1 MNQQEKILLNFYN
14 TEIINYPNP
23 EFSWMNGRSYSE
35 KFVICVGAG
44 PWKFGR
50 RKKIQGDVLA
60 KLNGRDLTHPN
71 IHVNNYECKWYPL
84 TWQNLFVECM
94 KYYLLANKITMDQYC
109 EKIIETNDRHHVY
122 KNTSDSGKYTK
133 VISLFCRDGL
143 GIDAFPIDRHVKR
156 KLEELNLP
164 ANEDKLIDM
173 CRALNLKP
181 AKVATLFVRT
191 ASEMDNPDW
200 SIK

>member
-1 MNQQEKILLNFYN
+1 MTKEEKILTNFYSQ
-14 TEIINYPNP
+14 EIIKHPNP
-23 EFSWMNGRSYSE
+23 EFNWMNGRSYSE

-60 KLNGRDLTHPN
+60 KLNGRDLSDSK
-71 IHVNNYECKWYPL
+71 IHINDYECKWYPL
-84 TWQNLFVECM
+84 TWQNLFAECM
-94 KYYLLANKITMDQYC
+94 KYHLWAQKITMDEYC
-109 EKIIETNDRHHVY
+109 NKIIETNDRHHVY
-122 KNTSDSGKYTK
+122 HTASESKYTK
-133 VISLFCRDGL
+133 CLSLFCRDGL

-164 ANEDKLIDM
+164 VNEDKLIKI
-173 CRALNLKP
+173 CRAVGLEPN
-181 AKVATLFVRT
+181 KVATLFVRS